1 MTINIKK
8 IVVVGAGIDAWLT
21 ALFIKTEFLKYTV
34 DNHVEL
40 IDTGCSISTHK
51 CFSVLP
57 GYRQLHEQLGAN
69 EEALLRSAKS
79 TRFYAQRFSGWNAY
93 QNDYFIAYDKPGVD
107 IAGAKF
113 YQCWQK
119 ARKNGLSASFEEFS
133 LGILAAKHGKLVV
146 KCADESLQPPHYGY
160 HLDASN
166 YTAAIK
172 RAAIA
177 RGVNHRA
184 SDIHTVTINDGN
196 IDGLLLTDGDYI
208 SGDLFIDASGS
219 KRRLLRELG
228 TNEFESWSAWFKYDK
243 QISCSANKF
252 QTIPGFSQITAF
264 AEGWF
269 GLYPLQDR
277 TAVQIHYSSTH
288 ISHEN
293 VIKKVSVLCGAALS
307 PSPAEDCSYGVI
319 KKPWSGNCI
328 GVGTAACSLDS
339 LDAVELFPLV
349 TSLSLLRDYFPQD
362 SNQSLESKKFN
373 ERFTSHMCRL
383 RDFQLAHYFLNGRT
397 DDEFWN
403 AYRTSS
409 APESLVKKMEVF
421 KKIGFVSL
429 LEDETFDEHS
439 WTYLLNGSLLGAMNH
454 DPFVD
459 SIPEEILKERFYIL
473 LKSIAKTITE
483 SGSLN

>member
-34 DNHVEL
+34 DNDVVL
-40 IDTGCSISTHK
+40 IDNGCSISPHK
-51 CFSVLP
+51 CFPVIP
-57 GYRQLHEQLGAN
+57 GYRHLHERLGAN
-69 EEALLRSAKS
+69 EQALLRSAKS
-79 TRFYAQRFSGWNAY
+79 TRFYAQRFRGWSAY
-93 QNDYFIAYDKPGVD
+93 QNDYFIAYDKPGED

-119 ARKNGLSASFEEFS
+119 ARKSGLSASFEEFS
-133 LGILAAKHGKLVV
+133 LGILAAKHGKLVI
-146 KCADESLQPPHYGY
+146 KCANESLQPPSYGY

-177 RGVNHRA
+177 RGVDHKVSGIDA
-184 SDIHTVTINDGN
+184 VTVNDGN
-196 IDGLLLTDGDYI
+196 IDGLLLTGGEYI

-219 KRRLLRELG
+219 ERRLLKELG
-228 TNEFESWSAWFKYDK
+228 SNEFEDWSAWFKCDR

-264 AEGWF
+264 NEGWF
-269 GLYPLQDR
+269 GLYPLEDR
-277 TAVQIHYSSTH
+277 TAVQINYSYTH
-288 ISHEN
+288 KSQEE
-293 VIKKVSVLCGAALS
+293 VIKKISSLCGATLS
-307 PSPAEDCSYGVI
+307 PSPEETCSYGVI

-328 GVGTAACSLDS
+328 GVGSTACSLDC

-349 TSLSLLRDYFPQD
+349 TSLSLLRDYFPQN
-362 SNQSLESKKFN
+362 SNQALESKKFN
-373 ERFTSHMCRL
+373 ERFTSHMYRL

-403 AYRTSS
+403 ACRTSS
-409 APESLVKKMEVF
+409 LPQSLVKKMEVF
-421 KKIGFVSL
+421 KKVGFVSL

-439 WTYLLNGSLLGAMNH
+439 WTYLMNGSLLGAINH

-483 SGSLN
+483 SDSLN

>member
-34 DNHVEL
+34 DNHVEV
-40 IDTGCSISTHK
+40 IDTGCLISPQK

-79 TRFYAQRFSGWNAY
+79 TRFYAQRFSGWSAY
-93 QNDYFIAYDKPGVD
+93 ENDYFIAYDKPGVD

-119 ARKNGLSASFEEFS
+119 ARKNGLSASFEDFS
-133 LGILAAKHGKLVV
+133 LGILAAKHGKLII
-146 KCADESLQPPHYGY
+146 KCTDESLQPPSYGY
-160 HLDASN
+160 HLEASN

-177 RGVNHRA
+177 RGVDHKV
-184 SDIHTVTINDGN
+184 SDIDAVTVNDGN
-196 IDGLLLTDGDYI
+196 IDGLLLTDGEYI
-208 SGDLFIDASGS
+208 SGDIFIDASGS
-219 KRRLLRELG
+219 KRRLLSQLG
-228 TNEFESWSAWFKYDK
+228 TNEFESWSAWFTCDR
-243 QISCSANKF
+243 QVICSANKF

-269 GLYPLQDR
+269 GLYPLEDR
-277 TAVQIHYSSTH
+277 TAVQINYSSAH
-288 ISHEN
+288 ISQEE
-293 VIKKVSVLCGAALS
+293 VIKKVSSLCGAALS
-307 PSPAEDCSYGVI
+307 SSPAEDCSYGVI
-319 KKPWSGNCI
+319 KRPWSGNCI
-328 GVGTAACSLDS
+328 GVGTAACSLDT

-362 SNQSLESKKFN
+362 SDQTLESKKFN

-397 DDEFWN
+397 HDELWN
-403 AYRTSS
+403 ACRTSNL
-409 APESLVKKMEVF
+409 PESLVKKMEVF

-429 LEDETFDEHS
+429 LEDETFDEYS
-439 WTYLLNGSLLGAMNH
+439 WTYLLNGSLLGAVNH

-459 SIPEEILKERFYIL
+459 SIPEEKLKERFYIL